1 MAKSKKEIINL
12 NQEEVAA
19 NFDAD
24 AISRLN
30 LGRIEAAEKNL
41 TEAKDKLSRK
51 VYAVQFESMEDI
63 TGFVSF
69 IENEA
74 QWKEKES
81 LGIIEISKI
90 MNNIIKEGIKDNIV
104 YLQSL
109 PLEASH
115 YFLSKQSGSGLAAA
129 ERFIKMLKPFERALE
144 SAKKDAMEIQALEK
158 ELAAAQQGLDLA

>member
-19 NFDAD
+19 NLDGD

-41 TEAKDKLSRK
+41 AEAKDKLSRK
-51 VYAVQFESMEDI
+51 VYAVQLESMEDI
-63 TGFVSF
+63 TEFISF

-90 MNNIIKEGIKDNIV
+90 MNSIIKEGIKDNIV

-115 YFLSKQSGSGLAAA
+115 YFLSKQSGNGLSSA

-144 SAKKDAMEIQALEK
+144 SAKRDAQEIQGLEK